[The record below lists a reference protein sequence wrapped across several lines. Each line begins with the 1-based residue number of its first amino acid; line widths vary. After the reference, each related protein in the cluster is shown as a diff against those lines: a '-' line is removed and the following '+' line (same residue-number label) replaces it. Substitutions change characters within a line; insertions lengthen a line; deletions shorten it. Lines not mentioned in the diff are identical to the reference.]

1 MADIRKAIPG
11 PMRGARSTGGGGRGM
26 TALFRSFVRCVRA
39 SVAVELALLT
49 PVLLFML
56 IGLIDFGGAIHE
68 RMQLTSAARAGVQ
81 FAIQSSGNVDDT
93 AGILLAVSR
102 AGELVDANITITTF
116 QFCGCPDG
124 SAASCGGTCGGGGQA
139 GTYVSVTVVEQF
151 KTLLTYPGISN
162 PIALEGE
169 AVFRVR

>member
-1 MADIRKAIPG
+1 
-11 PMRGARSTGGGGRGM
+11 
-26 TALFRSFVRCVRA
+26 
-39 SVAVELALLT
+39 
-49 PVLLFML
+49 ML

-81 FAIQSSGNVDDT
+81 FALQSSGNVDDT

-102 AGELVDANITITTF
+102 AGELVDADITITTF

-151 KTLLTYPGISN
+151 KTLFTYPGISN
-162 PIALEGE
+162 PISLQGE